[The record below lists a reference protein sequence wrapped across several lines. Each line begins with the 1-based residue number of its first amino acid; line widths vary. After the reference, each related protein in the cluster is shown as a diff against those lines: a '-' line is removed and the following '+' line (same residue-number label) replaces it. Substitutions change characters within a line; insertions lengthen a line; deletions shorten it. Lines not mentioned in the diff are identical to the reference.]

1 MGILD
6 IFGNKKLIQEIE
18 ELKNKHKQLE
28 GKLKQKN
35 EELEALTLEK
45 EDLMDKTLKKDTE
58 IFNLKREIR

>member
-28 GKLKQKN
+28 GKLKQKM
-35 EELEALTLEK
+35 K
-45 EDLMDKTLKKDTE
+45 S
-58 IFNLKREIR
+58 